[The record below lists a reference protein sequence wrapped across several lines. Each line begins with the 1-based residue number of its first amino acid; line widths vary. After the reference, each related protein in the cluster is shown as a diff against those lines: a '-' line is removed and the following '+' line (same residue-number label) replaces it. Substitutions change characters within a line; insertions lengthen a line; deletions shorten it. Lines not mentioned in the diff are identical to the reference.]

1 MFPVGTRVELARAD
15 FKGTIVYDNG
25 KDVRVKWDNGQIGDM
40 IYDRNVCYNAF
51 NLIPL
56 KGEF

>member
-25 KDVRVKWDNGQIGDM
+25 KDVRVKVGQWA
-40 IYDRNVCYNAF
+40 DRRHD
-51 NLIPL
+51 I
-56 KGEF
+56 

>member
-1 MFPVGTRVELARAD
+1 MIMEKMCAL
-15 FKGTIVYDNG
+15 
-25 KDVRVKWDNGQIGDM
+25 KWDNGQIGDM